1 MPGNQHRT
9 AYIMQNTES
18 MLMKR
23 KFEKL
28 WPEFRKKKKDE
39 KKMKIRGKVV
49 EMNDRE

>member
-28 WPEFRKKKKDE
+28 WPEFRKKKWE
-39 KKMKIRGKVV
+39 KMKIRGKVV